1 MSLNSLKSSFTSK
14 YGNEEP
20 KVTENYAAKSL
31 AINYDIK
38 DAFVEFCDNAY
49 DARLSDTELNF
60 VISVNNDEHTLSFE
74 DNGMGISDDDNLFT
88 LGGTNKERDKNK
100 IGKYGVGVPGAVSAI
115 AKQCVYDNEK
125 NVEII
130 FESSSNGTHFEK
142 HIAVFSNDD
151 MLIGKSTYNK
161 CDYNHHFTK
170 IIFRNV
176 YIKSLGDIS
185 LYMEEVFENPIHN
198 NLNIII
204 NGRTLGKSSSSIKTF
219 NGDEGIETVK
229 VGGLNVD
236 VKFRIISGGA
246 KGDDVRKLEEA
257 GLRIYDKSSGRLL
270 AKGVKL
276 WRWYCGKEAQ
286 QTICGLRAA
295 IYIESSI
302 KSYSMFG
309 IFSAKNGVTYK
320 DYYKKDEFKELKNKL
335 CEIYQRAAGGVKSN
349 ETEPIKVGHRVYIP
363 TNAKLDGNLYH
374 TVGSEVII
382 KKKYSIKEVASLIDR
397 VILLEEYKSKKELK
411 KSKKVKEFEE

>member
-1 MSLNSLKSSFTSK
+1 MKLEKFKNL
-14 YGNEEP
+14 YGVEEQ
-20 KVTENYAAKSL
+20 KVTKNFSAKAL
-31 AINYDIK
+31 GVNYDIK
-38 DAFVEFCDNAY
+38 DAFIEFCDNAY
-49 DARLSDTELNF
+49 DARLSDAELNF

-74 DNGMGISDDDNLFT
+74 DNGMGIDDDDNLFT
-88 LGGTNKERDKNK
+88 LGGTNKESDNDK
-100 IGKYGVGVPGAVSAI
+100 IGKYGIGVPGAVSAI
-115 AKQCVYDNEK
+115 AKQCVYDKNNE
-125 NVEII
+125 VEIT

-142 HIAVFSNDD
+142 HILILPNANWD
-151 MLIGKSTYNK
+151 MYIGKSIYND

-170 IIFRNV
+170 ITFSNV
-176 YIKSLGDIS
+176 DIKSLGSIS
-185 LYMEEVFENPIHN
+185 LSMEEVFENPIHN

-219 NGDEGIETVK
+219 NGDEGVETVK
-229 VGGLNVD
+229 VRGLNVD

-257 GLRIYDKSSGRLL
+257 GLRVYDKSSGRLL
-270 AKGVKL
+270 AKSEKL
-276 WRWYCGKEAQ
+276 WRWYCGKKPQ

-302 KSYSMFG
+302 ESYNIFG
-309 IFSAKNGVTYK
+309 IASAKNGVTFK

-363 TNAKLDGNLYH
+363 TNAKLGGVPYH
-374 TVGSEVII
+374 IVGSEVFM
-382 KKKYSIKEVASLIDR
+382 KKKYSTEDVATLIDR
-397 VILLEEYKSKKELK
+397 VISLEEYKSKKELK